1 MIKLLPEVDTPEK
14 LNKFL
19 NTFDYAKGMDVSV
32 YAKLYKFPT
41 EAEFIRDKG
50 GICWDYANY
59 EMYYLK
65 LLGFKPR
72 FFYIEDVSNEVDII
86 NHTFVIF
93 PDGYNFKWIESSW
106 NGNKGIFSYFSLNE
120 ALVDITRRF
129 MGTKTPNEEDYLILE
144 RKNYNHPPYE
154 TTNAG
159 YFRWIYKTS
168 SFVKGNKKS
177 YLDYLKVYKVKGRR

>member
-41 EAEFIRDKG
+41 EEEFIRDKG

-120 ALVDITRRF
+120 ALIDIPVIKYDLSQSEKYT
-129 MGTKTPNEEDYLILE
+129 
-144 RKNYNHPPYE
+144 
-154 TTNAG
+154 
-159 YFRWIYKTS
+159 
-168 SFVKGNKKS
+168 
-177 YLDYLKVYKVKGRR
+177 LKVDDATNEIIIIDKATTEIVQRVSADDLSHFVNYLSNSQGSIVNRKF